1 MEEILMKAKHL
12 SREQLLPA
20 PEIRPSHGNTVK
32 YSEVTGGNGRI
43 VIPQYPGILIG
54 HKIYWSVKGNG
65 TEFSVITVEKLEPS
79 YEAVL
84 RFAIVFDSESVFASY
99 FVMLDDEVLGY
110 SHESPYIVLR

>member
-1 MEEILMKAKHL
+1 MNAEYL

-32 YSEVTGGNGRI
+32 YIEVIGGKGRI
-43 VIPQYPGILIG
+43 VIPQYPGISIG
-54 HKIYWSVKGNG
+54 HKIYWSVKGHG
-65 TEFSVITVEKLEPS
+65 AEYSVITVEKLEPS

-84 RFAIVFDSESVFASY
+84 KFDIVFDSESVVASY

-110 SHESPYIVLR
+110 SHESPYTVSR